1 MSIGTGIA
9 GVGVARSTKCVS
21 RRELFRGGPLFAAW
35 SVAFAAVLYE
45 SLRNVSNIRSDMGRA
60 KTDAI
65 GRYERAS
72 AELARPN
79 ADRDAA
85 KRGMLW
91 ETSASC
97 MVIDRETDGF
107 AITLLA

>member
-1 MSIGTGIA
+1 
-9 GVGVARSTKCVS
+9 
-21 RRELFRGGPLFAAW
+21 
-35 SVAFAAVLYE
+35 
-45 SLRNVSNIRSDMGRA
+45 MGRA

-65 GRYERAS
+65 GRYKRAS

-85 KRGMLW
+85 KHDMLW

-97 MVIDRETDGF
+97 TVIDRETRSFCDHVAGIDREIKANAAVVTRVLRSYDGR
-107 AITLLA
+107 